1 MNGRWYHRGQ
11 PGSWKREL
19 FSQLS
24 ARWIALRCRT
34 AIRIDYSLPKLR
46 RGRARSYY
54 TTRPRPSL
62 ARSRSSSS
70 EDRSRRATGPPF
82 LPTFLLRY
90 ARCPVPDVTD
100 PLVPCLPRDSL
111 SSFVGSA
118 GRPSAPFSFL
128 PRVPPMWGQW
138 SCKRKEEIS
147 PFRGGNADFRGSWE
161 GNLGKRIR
169 RD

>member
-62 ARSRSSSS
+62 ARAPPRVKIV
-70 EDRSRRATGPPF
+70 RGGPPAPPF

-128 PRVPPMWGQW
+128 PRVPPM
-138 SCKRKEEIS
+138 
-147 PFRGGNADFRGSWE
+147 
-161 GNLGKRIR
+161 
-169 RD
+169 